1 MFISQELISF
11 KRKNFWVGGWF
22 NSKNRCSIIDVMK
35 ALKWQLNN
43 SFKICNCPWIVL
55 IKRKNKT
62 VYKINLL
69 LGYKK
74 IQKDI
79 DKTEY
84 RALKNFYNVKKT
96 KNYFFLKK

>member
-1 MFISQELISF
+1 MLFDL
-11 KRKNFWVGGWF
+11 N
-22 NSKNRCSIIDVMK
+22 
-35 ALKWQLNN
+35 LKFPNKYQNHYYT
-43 SFKICNCPWIVL
+43 
-55 IKRKNKT
+55 NKT

-74 IQKDI
+74 IKKDI